1 MVDVGALSDIE
12 SRRLAEQG
20 NLLYYSTSDYFVVK
34 AGMSIRD
41 QLDCRRELEEGFF
54 KEWQARRFLTV
65 FPRSEKELNK
75 FQAQMDASMA
85 EWDWDVQLLVASVIN
100 LKNFKRSAKKRDQFY
115 GCLFTIE
122 DEHHNEIDCQVNY
135 ENGQSEILLF
145 CYSDKDEIEQ
155 YCEEVFHKLTKKR
168 SSAEIIP
175 S

>member
-100 LKNFKRSAKKRDQFY
+100 LKNFKRSAKKTGPIFMGVCLRLRMSITMKLIARLTTKTGNLRFFY
-115 GCLFTIE
+115 FAIRTKMKLNNIVKKCFTSSRK
-122 DEHHNEIDCQVNY
+122 NV
-135 ENGQSEILLF
+135 LLR
-145 CYSDKDEIEQ
+145 K
-155 YCEEVFHKLTKKR
+155 
-168 SSAEIIP
+168 
-175 S
+175 